1 MGYVGRSRHAVWAA
15 VVAVVTV
22 LVTGLVLGSADA
34 ASATQPDSSKWW
46 TYVGD
51 CANDAAGTSEHVLIM
66 RVPGS
71 GPMAP
76 YMISGNRVLNP
87 YWVRYNLFSGE
98 TGQLKSRHNG
108 YLGVPVAKPAAIPA
122 SAVRCEFT
130 GQVLDQGELID
141 FTATVIGVMHGGNA
155 YGRAA

>member
-1 MGYVGRSRHAVWAA
+1 
-15 VVAVVTV
+15 VVLIVT
-22 LVTGLVLGSADA
+22 TSATALVLGSAGP
-34 ASATQPDSSKWW
+34 ASATKPDSSKWA

-66 RVPGS
+66 RAPGS

-76 YMISGNRVLNP
+76 YMVSGNRVLDP
-87 YWVRYNLFSGE
+87 YWVRYNLMSGQ

-108 YLGVPVAKPAAIPA
+108 YLGVPVSKPAPIPT

-130 GQVLDQGELID
+130 GEIVDQGELIG
-141 FTATVIGVMHGGNA
+141 FTATVIGVLHGGNA
-155 YGRAA
+155 YGRNA

>member
-1 MGYVGRSRHAVWAA
+1 MATI
-15 VVAVVTV
+15 VTV
-22 LVTGLVLGSADA
+22 LLLGSSGPA
-34 ASATQPDSSKWW
+34 AATQPDSTKWW

-51 CANDAAGTSEHVLIM
+51 CANDAAGTSESVLIM

-71 GPMAP
+71 GPLAP
-76 YMISGNRVLNP
+76 YMVSGNRTLNP
-87 YWVRYNLFSGE
+87 YWVRYNLLSGE

-130 GQVLDQGELID
+130 GELVVQGELIE
-141 FTATVIGVMHGGNA
+141 FTATVIGVLHGGNA
-155 YGRAA
+155 YGRTA